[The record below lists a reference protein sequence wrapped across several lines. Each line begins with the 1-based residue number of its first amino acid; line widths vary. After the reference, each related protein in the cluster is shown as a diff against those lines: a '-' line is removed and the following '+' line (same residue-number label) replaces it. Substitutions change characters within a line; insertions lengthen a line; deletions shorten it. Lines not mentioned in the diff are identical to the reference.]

1 MVRVVPLGHR
11 LLPELALMRELK
23 THRKRLA
30 LALAHPNGLFIDK
43 YKEELFTYL
52 WEGGEDVDREMSA
65 ADLIEHADQLIKAHN
80 YA

>member
-1 MVRVVPLGHR
+1 
-11 LLPELALMRELK
+11 MRELK